1 MMIAIVDY
9 GMGNLRSVERKLHLL
24 NKHAVIT
31 NEPRE
36 IEKAD
41 AIILPGVGHFGKAMD
56 ALKQRDLIHA
66 LNAAVLDKK
75 TPILGICLGMQLMTQ
90 GSEEGGTEGLN
101 WFTCKT
107 ERLQVEDPYSSKI
120 PHVGWNTIDFT
131 TEQTILTHIPTGSE
145 VYFVHSFGVLIAP
158 KDEVLTT
165 TNYGNTFISSL
176 KKGHIVGMQFHPEKS
191 HDIGL
196 QLFQNFIDSISPC
209 TVRA

>member
-1 MMIAIVDY
+1 MIAIVGY
-9 GMGNLRSVERKLHLL
+9 GMGNLRSIERKLSQLSK
-24 NKHAVIT
+24 NSVVTCDAT
-31 NEPRE
+31 T
-36 IEKAD
+36 IEEAD
-41 AIILPGVGHFGKAMD
+41 AIILPGVGHFGKAME

-66 LNAAVLDKK
+66 LNTAVLEKK

-101 WFTCKT
+101 WFSCKT
-107 ERLQVEDPYSSKI
+107 ERLSVEDPYSIKI

-131 TEQTILTHIPTGSE
+131 TEQTILRHIPTGSE
-145 VYFVHSFGVLIAP
+145 VYFVHSFGVLEAP
-158 KDEVLTT
+158 KDDVLTT

-176 KKGHIVGMQFHPEKS
+176 KKDHIVGMQFHPEKS

-209 TVRA
+209 TDRA

>member
-1 MMIAIVDY
+1 MIAIVDY
-9 GMGNLRSVERKLHLL
+9 GMGNLRSVERNLSQLSK
-24 NKHAVIT
+24 NSVVTSDAKT
-31 NEPRE
+31 

-41 AIILPGVGHFGKAMD
+41 AIILPGVGHFGRAME

-66 LNAAVLDKK
+66 LNTSVLEKK

-101 WFTCKT
+101 WFSCKT
-107 ERLQVEDPYSSKI
+107 ERLIVEHPYSLKI

-131 TEQTILTHIPTGSE
+131 TEQTMLTHIPTGSE
-145 VYFVHSFGVLIAP
+145 VYFVHSFGVLEAT

-165 TNYGNTFISSL
+165 TNYGNIFISSL
-176 KKGHIVGMQFHPEKS
+176 KKGHLVGMQFHPEKS

-209 TVRA
+209 TDRA